1 MQLNLNLPAE
11 IESTLRRRAAAA
23 GQDVEAFVTHVVTEE
38 LTDEV
43 ESAARRPKFRSHEEF
58 KAKLDEIIQR
68 HNIRN
73 GNFDDSR
80 ESIYAG
86 RGE

>member
-1 MQLNLNLPAE
+1 MQLNISLPAE
-11 IESTLRRRAAAA
+11 IETALRRRAAAA
-23 GQDVEAFVTHVVTEE
+23 GQDVDTFVARVVTDE
-38 LTDEV
+38 LTDEI
-43 ESAARRPKFRSHEEF
+43 ESAVTRPKYRSHEEF

-68 HNIRN
+68 HNVRN